1 MKRFENTEQ
10 TEITEHTEQERG
22 KTSVGSVISVRF
34 RLLFKAFITKLF
46 NGLSSYKNRTKE
58 EVISMSSSLTAEIK
72 QRMIALVRENF
83 SLSFDDLVVEVP
95 PKTELGD
102 LAFPVAFDLA
112 KRIKAAT
119 GEKKNPR
126 ELATK
131 LAEGLTA
138 IPGVARV
145 EVAGAGYL
153 NVFFDRTQIF
163 TQLVK
168 ERPATD
174 HQPPVA
180 DNKLIVEHTS
190 INPNKAAHIGHVRNA
205 VLGDTAIRILRA
217 GDENVEVHNYIDNT
231 GVQVADV
238 VVGFVHLENKS
249 LDEIE
254 RIAEGEDRFD
264 YYCWDLYS
272 RVGAWYEEDKARL
285 ETRAKT
291 LHEIEE
297 GGNPTAE
304 VAEYI
309 SSKIVDCH
317 LDTMSRLDISY
328 DLLARESEIIHLK
341 FWARAFEKLKASGAI
356 VYETEGRS
364 KGCWVMRAEASQIS
378 NLKSEISDLESEI
391 KEPEHDPD
399 KIIVRSNGTVT
410 YTGKD
415 IAYHLWKLGK
425 LGLDF
430 HYRLLRQ
437 DHRGRDVWITTSD
450 ESEAAGQPPP
460 FGNGTAFLN
469 VIDVGQSY
477 PQANVKRGVMAID
490 HDERVARSA
499 HLAYEKVTLSADAAR
514 ELGVDAEGSVSM
526 SGRKGLGVKADDLID
541 RLEANA
547 LGEVQSR
554 HQDLSEAEQKQIAHQ
569 IAVAALRYF
578 LLKYTRT
585 SIIAFDFKE
594 ALSFDG
600 ETGPYIQYSAVRANN
615 IFRKLGRKP
624 DELRDDFA
632 KCSAEQIGDFFSGES
647 GNELWS
653 LVAFA
658 SRLHEVAQLAAANFE
673 PTHVA
678 KYAFQL
684 AKQFNLF
691 YHNHHI
697 LSEENETRK
706 TLLLMVADVVR
717 RRLEQSLAL
726 LGIETPERM

>member
-1 MKRFENTEQ
+1 
-10 TEITEHTEQERG
+10 
-22 KTSVGSVISVRF
+22 
-34 RLLFKAFITKLF
+34 
-46 NGLSSYKNRTKE
+46 
-58 EVISMSSSLTAEIK
+58 MSSSLANEIK
-72 QRMIALVRENF
+72 QRLIALVRENF
-83 SLSFDDLVVEVP
+83 NLELDDLAVEVP

-119 GEKKNPR
+119 GEKKKPR

-138 IPGVARV
+138 VPGVARV

-153 NVFFDRTQIF
+153 NVFFDRAQIF
-163 TQLVK
+163 AQLVK
-168 ERPATD
+168 ENP
-174 HQPPVA
+174 QSQSPNPQSG
-180 DNKLIVEHTS
+180 KLIVEHTS

-205 VLGDTAIRILRA
+205 VLGDTTARILRA
-217 GDENVEVHNYIDNT
+217 TGENVEVHNYIDNT

-238 VVGFVHLENKS
+238 VAGFVHLENRS
-249 LDEIE
+249 LAEIKA
-254 RIAEGEDRFD
+254 IAERPMARREDSFD

-272 RVGAWYEEDKARL
+272 RVGQWYEEDKSRL
-285 ETRAKT
+285 ELRAQT

-297 GGNPTAE
+297 GANATAE
-304 VAEYI
+304 IGEFI
-309 SSKIVDCH
+309 SSRIVDCH
-317 LDTMSRLDISY
+317 LDTMARLDISY
-328 DLLARESEIIHLK
+328 DLLARESEILRLH
-341 FWARAFEKLKASGAI
+341 FWAHAFEKLKACGAI
-356 VYETEGRS
+356 VLETEGRN
-364 KGCWVMRAEASQIS
+364 KGCWVMKAEAGRGDGETWGRGEGGTGGQG
-378 NLKSEISDLESEI
+378 EGEY
-391 KEPEHDPD
+391 DPD

-430 HYRLLRQ
+430 HYRRLRN
-437 DHRGRDVWITTSD
+437 DHRDHQVWITTGD
-450 ESEAAGQPPP
+450 EGEAAATRPL

-514 ELGVDAEGSVSM
+514 ELGVEAEGSVSM

-547 LGEVQSR
+547 LKEVQSR
-554 HQDLSEAEQKQIAHQ
+554 HQDLGEAEQKRIARQ

-594 ALSFDG
+594 ALSFEG

-624 DELRDDFA
+624 EELRDDFA
-632 KCSAEQIGDFFSGES
+632 KCSAENISGFFSGES
-647 GNELWS
+647 GDDLWS
-653 LVAFA
+653 LVSFA
-658 SRLHEVAQLAAANFE
+658 SRLDEVTQVAAQNFE
-673 PTHVA
+673 PAHVA

-691 YHNHHI
+691 YHNYHI

-706 TLLLMVADVVR
+706 ALLLMVADVVR
-717 RRLEQSLAL
+717 RRLEASLAL

>member
-1 MKRFENTEQ
+1 MMAYLKKLVSLYHRLKGFFKRDRA
-10 TEITEHTEQERG
+10 EIPRE
-22 KTSVGSVISVRF
+22 
-34 RLLFKAFITKLF
+34 LLTGVTK
-46 NGLSSYKNRTKE
+46 SK
-58 EVISMSSSLTAEIK
+58 MASSLTTEIK
-72 QRMIALVRENF
+72 QRLLALVREQFN
-83 SLSFDDLVVEVP
+83 LELDDLAMEIP

-102 LAFPVAFDLA
+102 LAFPLAFDLA

-131 LAEGLTA
+131 LAEGLMTRT
-138 IPGVARV
+138 GVARA

-153 NVFFDRTQIF
+153 NVFFDRARIF
-163 TQLVK
+163 KQLAG
-168 ERPATD
+168 ENPQAAIRNP
-174 HQPPVA
+174 QS
-180 DNKLIVEHTS
+180 KLIVEHTS

-205 VLGDTAIRILRA
+205 VLGDTTARILKAA
-217 GDENVEVHNYIDNT
+217 GENVEIHNYIDNT

-238 VVGFVHLENKS
+238 VVGFTHLENKS
-249 LDEIE
+249 LAEIKSLAERPVTKRDE
-254 RIAEGEDRFD
+254 GFD
-264 YYCWDLYS
+264 YYCWDLYA
-272 RVGAWYEEDKARL
+272 RVGQWYEEDAARKAI
-285 ETRAKT
+285 RAQT
-291 LHEIEE
+291 LHHIEA
-297 GGNPTAE
+297 GGNATADI
-304 VAEYI
+304 AEYI
-309 SSKIVDCH
+309 SARIVDCH
-317 LDTMSRLDISY
+317 LDTMARLDISY
-328 DLLARESEIIHLK
+328 DLLARESEILHLK
-341 FWARAFEKLKASGAI
+341 FWAQAFELLRNTGAI
-356 VYETEGRS
+356 VFETEGRN
-364 KGCWVMRAEASQIS
+364 KGCWVMRAEEGQGDKGTGGHGDEAS
-378 NLKSEISDLESEI
+378 
-391 KEPEHDPD
+391 EHDAD

-430 HYRLLRQ
+430 HYRKLRT
-437 DHRGRDVWITTSD
+437 DHRGNQVWITTG
-450 ESEAAGQPPP
+450 EAGEAAATRPL

-477 PQANVKRGVMAID
+477 PQANVKKGVMAID

-514 ELGVDAEGSVSM
+514 ELGVEAQGAVSM

-554 HQDLSEAEQKQIAHQ
+554 HADLGEAEQKQIAHQ

-585 SIIAFDFKE
+585 SIIAFDFKD

-615 IFRKLGRKP
+615 IFRKLGKQP
-624 DELRDDFA
+624 EAICEDFA
-632 KCSAEQIGDFFSGES
+632 TISPEAVSAFFAGES

-653 LVAFA
+653 LVYFA
-658 SRLHEVAQLAAANFE
+658 SRLEDVAQVAAAGFE

-684 AKQFNLF
+684 AKQFNVF
-691 YHNHHI
+691 YHDHHI
-697 LSEENETRK
+697 LSEADETRRA
-706 TLLLMVADVVR
+706 LLLLVADVVR
-717 RRLEQSLAL
+717 RRLERSLAL
-726 LGIETPERM
+726 LGIETPEKM